1 MSQQAPVALRPRRP
15 VPALDAAIAATADDD
30 PQPWRPQ
37 QAFAALVAII
47 VVLTAFGA
55 VVQALGLHGWQES
68 WATVLAEI
76 VLAAPVVLYARPI
89 VAASGGWGPALGL
102 TWLRWRD
109 VRLAVGWTLVQFGAR
124 IALSAVLLV
133 LLPAARHER
142 VSNVPTLDNKP
153 LTELLPLIVA
163 IVVMAPIVEELAFRG
178 LMLRIFMRR
187 WGFVV
192 AAIITSVLF
201 GLLHFEQAGGPA
213 ASVILA
219 ATLGLFGY
227 LQAVVVRRTARL
239 APAMLVHALNNG
251 VVVLFALHLHFG

>member
-1 MSQQAPVALRPRRP
+1 MSQQAPVAGRP
-15 VPALDAAIAATADDD
+15 VRALDAAIAATADDD

-37 QAFAALVAII
+37 QAVAALVAII

-68 WATVLAEI
+68 WATVLAEV

-102 TWLRWRD
+102 TGVRWRD
-109 VRLAVGWTLVQFGAR
+109 VPLAIAWTLVQFGAR
-124 IALSAVLLV
+124 IAASAVLLA

-142 VSNVPTLDNKP
+142 VSNVPTLGNKP

>member
-1 MSQQAPVALRPRRP
+1 MSQQAPVALRPRRA

-68 WATVLAEI
+68 WATVLAEV

-102 TWLRWRD
+102 TGVRWRD
-109 VRLAVGWTLVQFGAR
+109 VPLAIAWTLVQFGAR
-124 IALSAVLLV
+124 IAASAVLLA

-142 VSNVPTLDNKP
+142 VSNVPTLGNKP

-178 LMLRIFMRR
+178 LML
-187 WGFVV
+187 
-192 AAIITSVLF
+192 
-201 GLLHFEQAGGPA
+201 
-213 ASVILA
+213 
-219 ATLGLFGY
+219 
-227 LQAVVVRRTARL
+227 
-239 APAMLVHALNNG
+239 
-251 VVVLFALHLHFG
+251 